1 MHTNFKKSMRLITLT
16 IIGSFTLCL
25 FGCGEKSPPE
35 LPSLEI
41 PVVNVVQQDVPV
53 ILEMVGQTLGSSDIP
68 IRARVDGTL
77 ESIEFLEG
85 RDVQKDQ
92 LLYTID
98 TRPFDAKVVE
108 AEGYLAEAKTTLVKT
123 KSDLARIRPLAEMNA
138 VSQQD
143 LDAAVAEYE
152 AALGSVQAAEAQV
165 EQAQIDLSYTK
176 IHSPISGRIGLTHA
190 KVGEYVGRDPN
201 PIVLN
206 YVSKIDP
213 IRVRFSI
220 NERDYLKYARQFAD
234 KRENWNETQSSR
246 EGLDLILAD
255 GSSLDDKGHVV
266 SFEAAINPTT
276 GTLTLEADF
285 PNPEAIVL
293 AGQFAR
299 VRAIVETID
308 GAILVPQR
316 AVSELQGNFQVMVI
330 NQEDIVEV
338 RSVKPGI
345 VHKNLRVI
353 EEGLKPGER
362 VATEGLLRLRNG
374 MKVVPKDSETL
385 EKEKAAANAKAEAEA
400 KEKTDSKNGA

>member
-1 MHTNFKKSMRLITLT
+1 MRLFISIITGVL
-16 IIGSFTLCL
+16 IFNLN
-25 FGCGEKSPPE
+25 GCGKKEPPK
-35 LPSLEI
+35 PPPLEV
-41 PVVNVVQQDVPV
+41 PVFEIVQQDVPV

-77 ESIEFLEG
+77 ESMEFLEG
-85 RDVQKDQ
+85 REVQKDQ

-108 AEGYLAEAKTTLVKT
+108 AEGYLAEARTALAKS

-143 LDAAVAEYE
+143 LDAAVANYE

-165 EQAQIDLSYTK
+165 EQAKIDLSYTK

-190 KVGEYVGRDPN
+190 KVGEYVGKDPN

-220 NERDYLKYARQFAD
+220 NERDYLKYARKFAD
-234 KRENWNETQSSR
+234 ARKNFDENRANR
-246 EGLDLILAD
+246 AKNEGLELVLAD
-255 GSSLDDKGHVV
+255 GTTLDDKGKVI
-266 SFEAAINPTT
+266 SFEAAIDPTT

-285 PNPEAIVL
+285 PNPDSIVL

-299 VRAIVETID
+299 VRAVVEVIED
-308 GAILVPQR
+308 AILVPQR
-316 AVSELQGNFQVMVI
+316 AVSELQGIFQVMVI
-330 NQEDIVEV
+330 NNEDTIEV
-338 RSVKPGI
+338 RKVKPGI
-345 VHKNLRVI
+345 VHDNLRVI

-374 MKVVPKDSETL
+374 MKVVPKDPDTLKKEKEDAEAKAKADAET
-385 EKEKAAANAKAEAEA
+385 KEKAASE
-400 KEKTDSKNGA
+400 NGA